1 MKGLQK
7 FTPEYLEQSRKMSP
21 DAIVRFL
28 DDFRRLHAPKARSR
42 LISMKVPEPLLA
54 AFKSRC
60 RVEGERYQTKIKA
73 LMAAWIEGESR

>member
-7 FTPEYLEQSRKMSP
+7 FTPEYLEQARKMSP
-21 DAIVRFL
+21 DAIARFL
-28 DDFRRLHAPKARSR
+28 DDFRRLHRPKTKSR

-73 LMAAWIEGESR
+73 LMVAWIEGGQR